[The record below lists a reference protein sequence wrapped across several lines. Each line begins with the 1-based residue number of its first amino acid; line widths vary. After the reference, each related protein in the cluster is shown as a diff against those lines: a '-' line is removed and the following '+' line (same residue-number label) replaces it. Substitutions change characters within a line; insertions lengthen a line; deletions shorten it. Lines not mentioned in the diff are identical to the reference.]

1 MVAWLAVCPQLKAGG
16 APLSQN
22 CNPTVI
28 NGE

>member
-1 MVAWLAVCPQLKAGG
+1 MVAWLAIRPQLKADG

-22 CNPTVI
+22 CNPTVM